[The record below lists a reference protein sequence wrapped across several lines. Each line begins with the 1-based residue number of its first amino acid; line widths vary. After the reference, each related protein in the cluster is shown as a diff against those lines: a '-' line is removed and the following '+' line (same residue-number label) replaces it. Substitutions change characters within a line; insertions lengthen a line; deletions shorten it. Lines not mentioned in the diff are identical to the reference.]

1 MLVTGVPRGSTLQ
14 RAPLSRDHRGRQLPS
29 FRLECPRAGPV
40 VTGPVAQLGT
50 EGPTLVGLDPLG
62 KAVGP
67 AQGWR
72 GLQ

>member
-1 MLVTGVPRGSTLQ
+1 MLVIGVPRGSTLQ
-14 RAPLSRDHRGRQLPS
+14 RALLSRDHRGRQLPS
-29 FRLECPRAGPV
+29 FRLEFPLAGPV
-40 VTGPVAQLGT
+40 VTGSVARLGS

-62 KAVGP
+62 KACGL